1 MNSHLV
7 KDVKNKDELRNF
19 LTSKLKYNIPEKNKE
34 EQDVDIIVSKKLLEH
49 IKEFF
54 NKDEK
59 DSNKETSSSL
69 LSPHSHYDISGK
81 RKSFKRPKNVSQ
93 RNRTLKKKLYYL

>member
-1 MNSHLV
+1 
-7 KDVKNKDELRNF
+7 
-19 LTSKLKYNIPEKNKE
+19 
-34 EQDVDIIVSKKLLEH
+34 VSKKLLEH

-59 DSNKETSSSL
+59 DSNDKETSSSL

-81 RKSFKRPKNVSQ
+81 RKSFKRPKMVSQ
-93 RNRTLKKKLYYL
+93 RNRTLKKKIYYL